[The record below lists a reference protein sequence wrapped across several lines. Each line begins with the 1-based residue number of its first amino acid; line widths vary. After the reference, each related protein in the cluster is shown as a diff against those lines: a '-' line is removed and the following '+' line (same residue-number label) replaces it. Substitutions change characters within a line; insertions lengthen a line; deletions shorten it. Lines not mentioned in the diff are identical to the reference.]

1 MPIKRYVMPSEAKHK
16 LTLKLNDKLNEINP
30 ILPKPPYFF
39 LIQGSVGSGK
49 TSLLYSLLR
58 NYQKINYFDIIYV
71 YNRVKDSD
79 KVWQSFEKYK
89 IVKKKNKA
97 GKEEEEIKYITSVE
111 IYNDYDNKQLK
122 DLIDSIDEAQTMRR
136 DEGKR
141 PLNILFVFDDMAYS
155 GITKRASAP
164 SSLDQLI
171 INRRH
176 YNISIIITSQTYKA
190 LSMNA
195 RTNNLTHMILM
206 KANKK
211 DRELIAE
218 DHNAGEVSTED
229 FLKMYENVKK
239 SGKYDF
245 LVVDY
250 TDEQERRFKKNFEE
264 VIGLKETIPDIVRD
278 DE

>member
-1 MPIKRYVMPSEAKHK
+1 MPIKRYVMPSEAKHEK
-16 LTLKLNDKLNEINP
+16 TIKMNEKLNKLNSV
-30 ILPKPPYFF
+30 LPKPPFFF

-58 NYQKINYFDIIYV
+58 NYQKINYFDIIYI

-79 KVWQSFEKYK
+79 KVWQTFEKYK
-89 IVKKKNKA
+89 IIKKKNK
-97 GKEEEEIKYITSVE
+97 EEEIKYITSIE

-122 DLIDSIDEAQTMRR
+122 NLIDAIDETQTQRR
-136 DEGKR
+136 TEGKR

-176 YNISIIITSQTYKA
+176 YNISIVITSQTYKA

-195 RTNNLTHMILM
+195 RTNNLTHMVLM

-211 DRELIAE
+211 DLELIAE

-229 FLKMYENVKK
+229 FIIMYKTIKK
-239 SGKYDF
+239 GNKYDF

-264 VIGLKETIPDIVRD
+264 VIEIVENEED
-278 DE
+278 DTLN